1 VSTFA
6 VPLYAST
13 RAFQDNRKLRKVI
26 RQLKQRCDDLQVLLS
41 TKVELVACELYC
53 KWFNC
58 LFQAQNDVAAAAVVG
73 GGLEETLMGVEEYG
87 SCLA

>member
-1 VSTFA
+1 M
-6 VPLYAST
+6 PLDALT

-41 TKVELVACELYC
+41 AKMELVACELYC
-53 KWFNC
+53 LWFNF
-58 LFQAQNDVAAAAVVG
+58 LFQAQNDVAAAAAVG